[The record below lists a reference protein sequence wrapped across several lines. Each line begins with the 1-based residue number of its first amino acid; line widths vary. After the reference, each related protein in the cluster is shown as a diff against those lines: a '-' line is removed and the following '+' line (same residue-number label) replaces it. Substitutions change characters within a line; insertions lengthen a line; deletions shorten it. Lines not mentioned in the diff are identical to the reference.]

1 MSDLR
6 PDLVFVVSGD
16 VWRDFK
22 RLREAWGDALCNGFD
37 DACARNIRAAVNTN
51 DPARARHWETVRTFG
66 TEYGLSWV
74 SAVEVDGEL
83 MREHPKYPVL
93 RYPDDG
99 DLTRIKLAKP

>member
-1 MSDLR
+1 MGDLG

-22 RLREAWGDALCNGFD
+22 RLREETGDALCNGFD
-37 DACARNIRAAVNTN
+37 DACVRNIRAAIKAG
-51 DPARARHWETVRTFG
+51 DPAQARHWKTVKTFG

-83 MREHPKYPVL
+83 IREHPKYPVL

-99 DLTRIKLAKP
+99 DLARVVVAV